1 MPRGLT
7 HQSALLVRPRV
18 TECLVS
24 AASYPMTAVIAPA
37 GFGKTTAVNALLGQ
51 RPNSSVLIST
61 PTDANIDKFIQSFAL
76 AFSPHFADM
85 ATPPSET
92 NAGAQNSES
101 NIDLYV
107 AWAYAYLNNIS
118 FTIAIDD
125 LQRADDD
132 PSVGIFLT
140 RLAELTKDNLT
151 WVFSSRT
158 YGHLPLH
165 RWQAYGC
172 ADAVIT
178 ADVLRM
184 TAQEAAQLANTVR
197 SPATSEQISE
207 WVELTHGYPVPLTYA
222 IRLSASRGT
231 ANDIMDGTRSITFR
245 FLAEQLWESLSPEER
260 ELLELAAFLPPLH
273 MHRYEEAGVSNA
285 TVKISRLCENIAFLT
300 LNVAG
305 MFSMHDLFRD
315 FLRQQLSTSGP
326 AQQRARLNSAA
337 ELLLTSSRFNDGFSL
352 LIEFASPHDLANAV
366 ERFPFAN
373 CNMAVTRSII
383 DSTGEI
389 KLEQLGLR
397 ILELNAEHWSWI
409 GDANRALR
417 YGQEI
422 LRRSDAS
429 SAHLMCAIRSIFRT
443 INFQG
448 PEAHKYWLSSFPPIF
463 DRLGDDDRVQ
473 ARAYQASLLSR
484 YSETQDEAR
493 ALARQVLN
501 ETSMLSSKAHIDAL
515 IVVGTAYFHLNDD
528 YAALSVTRDAAQL
541 ADVSGDPRERA
552 RALNIYGMMLD
563 RARDPEVE
571 SIFDPLRNLVERT
584 GSWRY
589 SHVSHWLPAQYYAL
603 QANLGAAGE
612 ALAWQSAAVA
622 SEEYEKERLSGARR
636 HCINLSH
643 LIREDYRAVI
653 SDVGTADLRKQVD
666 IEYDLLSCAALAY
679 AFLSNTSEC
688 EKTLV
693 RLKQLRLSSP
703 AVILNGAYESISSEI
718 IALCIVGR
726 WGQAR
731 QLNEQL
737 RGRIPYQ
744 LRPLEAALALLCQG
758 PPFLGVL
765 AALEPCLNK
774 PYIGLAALHIKRV
787 VERELANHVKQ
798 PLTTAE
804 MDVLRLIVV
813 GKSNKQIASDRKR
826 SEETVKRQVASLY
839 RKLGVD
845 NRTSAA
851 AVARERG
858 ILN

>member
-1 MPRGLT
+1 MPRSLT
-7 HQSALLVRPRV
+7 HQSALLARPRV
-18 TECLVS
+18 TERLVS

-37 GFGKTTAVNALLGQ
+37 GFGKTTAVNVLLGQ

-76 AFSPHFADM
+76 AFSPHFPDM

-107 AWAYAYLNNIS
+107 AWAYAYLRNIS

-140 RLAELTKDNLT
+140 RLADLTKDHLN
-151 WVFSSRT
+151 WIFSSRT
-158 YGHLPLH
+158 YSHLPLH
-165 RWQAYGC
+165 RWQAYGY

-178 ADVLRM
+178 ADILRM
-184 TAQEAAQLANTVR
+184 TAQEAAHLANAVG

-207 WVELTHGYPVPLTYA
+207 WVEVTHGYPVPLTYA
-222 IRLSASRGT
+222 IRLSASRRT
-231 ANDIMDGTRSITFR
+231 ADGIMDGTRSITFR
-245 FLAEQLWESLSPEER
+245 FLAEQLWESLSLEER

-273 MHRYEEAGVSNA
+273 MHRYEDAGVPNA

-300 LNVAG
+300 LTAAG
-305 MFSMHDLFRD
+305 IFSMHDLFRD

-326 AQQRARLNSAA
+326 ARQRARLNSAA
-337 ELLLTSSRFNDGFSL
+337 ELLLTSSRFDDGFSL
-352 LIEFASPHDLANAV
+352 LIGFASPHDLANAV
-366 ERFPFAN
+366 ERFPSAN
-373 CNMAVTRSII
+373 CNMAVTRDII
-383 DSTGEI
+383 DSTEDM

-448 PEAHKYWLSSFPPIF
+448 PEVHKYWLSSFPPIF

-484 YSETQDEAR
+484 YPETQDEAR

-515 IVVGTAYFHLNDD
+515 IVVGTAYFYLNDID
-528 YAALSVTRDAAQL
+528 KAQSVAREAAHL
-541 ADVSGDPRERA
+541 ADRSGEPRDHA
-552 RALNIYGMMLD
+552 RALNNYGLMLHL
-563 RARDPEVE
+563 ARDPQVE
-571 SIFDPLRNLVERT
+571 SIFGPLRNLVERT
-584 GSWRY
+584 GSWRF
-589 SHVSHWLPAQYYAL
+589 SHVSHWLPALYYAL
-603 QANLGAAGE
+603 QANSAAASE
-612 ALAWQSAAVA
+612 ALAWQSATIA
-622 SEEYEKERLSGARR
+622 SEQSERERLSGMRR
-636 HCINLSH
+636 HCLNRFR
-643 LIREDYRAVI
+643 LIQEDYRAVI
-653 SDVGTADLRKQVD
+653 SDIATANLPKLVD

-693 RLKQLRLSSP
+693 QLKQLRISSP
-703 AVILNGAYESISSEI
+703 TIVLNGAYESISSEI
-718 IALCIVGR
+718 IALCTVGR

-731 QLNEQL
+731 QLNEQF
-737 RGRIPYQ
+737 RGKIPY

-858 ILN
+858 ILS

>member
-1 MPRGLT
+1 MVRGLT
-7 HQSALLVRPRV
+7 HQSALLARPRV

-24 AASYPMTAVIAPA
+24 AAAYPMTAVIAPA
-37 GFGKTTAVNALLGQ
+37 GFGKTTAVNGLLGQ
-51 RPNSSVLIST
+51 RPNSSVLIAT
-61 PTDANIDKFIQSFAL
+61 PSDANIDKFIQSFAL
-76 AFSPHFADM
+76 AFSPHFPDM

-92 NAGAQNSES
+92 NAGAQNIES

-107 AWAYAYLNNIS
+107 AWAYAYLRNIT
-118 FTIAIDD
+118 FTIAVDD

-132 PSVGIFLT
+132 PSVGLFLT
-140 RLAELTKDNLT
+140 RLAELTKDHLT

-165 RWQAYGC
+165 RWQAYGY
-172 ADAVIT
+172 ADAVVS

-184 TAQEAAQLANTVR
+184 TTKEAAQLATTVR
-197 SPATSEQISE
+197 SPATLAQISE

-231 ANDIMDGTRSITFR
+231 ADGIMTGTRSITFR
-245 FLAEQLWESLSPEER
+245 FLADQLWESLPLEER
-260 ELLELAAFLPPLH
+260 QLLELAAFLPPLH
-273 MHRYEEAGVSNA
+273 IHRYEEAGFPNA

-300 LNVAG
+300 LNAAG
-305 MFSMHDLFRD
+305 IFSMHDLFRD
-315 FLRQQLSTSGP
+315 FLRQLLSTSGP
-326 AQQRARLNSAA
+326 TQQRARLNSAA
-337 ELLLTSSRFNDGFSL
+337 ELLFKSNRFDDGFSL
-352 LIEFASPHDLANAV
+352 LIEFASPTDLADAV
-366 ERFPFAN
+366 ERFPSAN
-373 CNMAVTRSII
+373 CNMAVTLGII
-383 DSTGEI
+383 ESTGEI
-389 KLEQLGLR
+389 KLEHLGLR

-422 LRRSDAS
+422 LKRLGAS
-429 SAHLMCAIRSIFRT
+429 SAQLMCAIRSIFRT

-448 PEAHKYWLSSFPPIF
+448 QEAHKYWLSSFPPIF
-463 DRLGDDDRVQ
+463 DRLGDGDRVQ

-484 YSETQDEAR
+484 YPETQDEAR

-515 IVVGTAYFHLNDD
+515 IVVGTAYFYLNDID
-528 YAALSVTRDAAQL
+528 KALSVAREAAYL
-541 ADVSGDPRERA
+541 AARSSDPRDHA
-552 RALNIYGMMLD
+552 RALNNYGLMLNL
-563 RARDPEVE
+563 ARDPKLE
-571 SIFDPLRNLVERT
+571 SIFSSLRNLVERT

-589 SHVSHWLPAQYYAL
+589 SHVSHWLPAQYYVL
-603 QANLGAAGE
+603 QANPIAAGE
-612 ALAWQSAAVA
+612 ALAWQSATIA
-622 SEEYEKERLSGARR
+622 SEQSEKDRLSGMRR
-636 HCINLSH
+636 HCLNRFR
-643 LIREDYRAVI
+643 LIREDYQGVVF
-653 SDVGTADLRKQVD
+653 DTTTTDLPKLVD
-666 IEYDLLSCAALAY
+666 LEYDLLSCAALAY
-679 AFLSNTSEC
+679 AFLLNNGEC
-688 EKTLV
+688 EKILV

-703 AVILNGAYESISSEI
+703 VIVLNSAYESISSEI
-718 IALCIVGR
+718 IALCMVGR

-731 QLNEQL
+731 QLNEQF
-737 RGRIPYQ
+737 RGKIPS
-744 LRPLEAALALLCQG
+744 LAPVENALALLCQG

-774 PYIGLAALHIKRV
+774 PYIGLTALHIKRV
-787 VERELANHVKQ
+787 VERQLAYHVKQ

-839 RKLGVD
+839 RKLGVE